1 MKLNIT
7 KRLIIYFTSTL
18 LLFALIVG
26 ILFFSMFYRQSV
38 QIHKK
43 DLAKRA
49 TTIADTL
56 ADYMQ
61 TNREGN
67 GNGNEYGQSGGY
79 GAYLKLID
87 DIAMSEVWIV
97 DQKAETVDVGTG
109 KNKITYTDLPEEERV
124 LVAEVFRGTV
134 AFSDGRTNIFEDPW
148 VSVGAP
154 IYNAN
159 GEVMAAVILHTHLSD
174 IDSSVKCGYQIL
186 CVSILIALIMG
197 IILAVVLS
205 RNFTKPLKNMQKTT
219 QQLINGIYTSQT
231 GVEQDDE
238 IGFLAGNIDILA
250 QRLQLAKEESES
262 LEQMRKDYISNI
274 SHELRTPVTVIRGSL
289 EALCDGIISH
299 PEKIKEYH
307 KEMLLESIHLERMV
321 NDLLELSRLQN
332 ADYAIEK
339 TSINL
344 LDVLS
349 DAVRSAR
356 HIAMQKQIE
365 IDYVNNETVCIIDGD
380 YGRLRQMFLTVLD
393 NSIKFS
399 NTGQQIKVE
408 ARQVDQEVVITVCDY
423 GIGISTKDLP
433 FIFDRF
439 YKCSNEKNLTGTGLG
454 LAIAKEIAKR
464 HNIEISATS
473 ILNEKTIFTFKFTL

>member
-7 KRLIIYFTSTL
+7 KRLIIYFTSIL

-26 ILFFSMFYRQSV
+26 MLFSTMFYRQSI

-49 TTIADTL
+49 TAIADTL

-61 TNREGN
+61 TKNQGN
-67 GNGNEYGQSGGY
+67 GYEYGQGGGY

-109 KNKITYTDLPEEERV
+109 KNKITYTELPAEELT
-124 LVAEVFRGTV
+124 LVAEVFDGRV
-134 AFSDGRTNIFEDPW
+134 AFSDGRSNIIEDPW
-148 VSVGAP
+148 ISVGAP

-159 GEVMAAVILHTHLSD
+159 GDVMAAVILHTHLSD
-174 IDSSVKCGYQIL
+174 IDSSVKCGHHIL
-186 CVSILIALIMG
+186 FVSI
-197 IILAVVLS
+197 IISLFLGTIVAVALS

-219 QQLINGIYTSQT
+219 QQLINGVYTAQT
-231 GVEQDDE
+231 GVVQNDE
-238 IGFLAGNIDILA
+238 IGLLAENIDILA
-250 QRLQLAKEESES
+250 HRLQLAKKESES

-289 EALCDGIISH
+289 EALCDGVISH
-299 PEKIKEYH
+299 PEKVKEYH
-307 KEMLLESIHLERMV
+307 KEMLMESIHLERMV

-332 ADYAIEK
+332 TDYAIEK

-356 HIAMQKQIE
+356 HIAMQKEIE
-365 IDYVNNETVCIIDGD
+365 IGYVNNEAVCIIEGD

-393 NSIKFS
+393 NAIKFS
-399 NTGQQIKVE
+399 SMGQKIEVE
-408 ARQVDQEVVITVCDY
+408 AKQVDQEVVITVCDY
-423 GIGISTKDLP
+423 GVGISTKDLP

-439 YKCSNEKNLTGTGLG
+439 YKCSDEKNLTGTGLG

-464 HNIEISATS
+464 HTIEISATS
-473 ILNEKTIFTFKFTL
+473 ILNEKTVFTFRYTI

>member
-7 KRLIIYFTSTL
+7 KRLIIYFTSIL
-18 LLFALIVG
+18 LLFAVIVG
-26 ILFFSMFYRQSV
+26 TLFSSMFYNQSV

-49 TTIADTL
+49 TAIADTL
-56 ADYMQ
+56 SDYMQ
-61 TNREGN
+61 TKREGN
-67 GNGNEYGQSGGY
+67 GYEYGQGGGY

-87 DIAMSEVWIV
+87 DIAMSEAWIV

-109 KNKITYTDLPEEERV
+109 KNKIAYTELPAEERT
-124 LVAEVFRGTV
+124 LVAEVFDGRV
-134 AFSDGRTNIFEDPW
+134 AFSDGRSNIVEDPW

-159 GEVMAAVILHTHLSD
+159 RDVIAAVILRTHLSD
-174 IDSSVKCGYQIL
+174 IDSSVMCGYRIL
-186 CVSILIALIMG
+186 CVSIIIALFLG
-197 IILAVVLS
+197 TVVAVALS
-205 RNFTKPLKNMQKTT
+205 RRFTKPLKNMQKTT
-219 QQLINGIYTSQT
+219 QQLINGVYTAQT
-231 GVEQDDE
+231 SVVQNDE
-238 IGFLAGNIDILA
+238 IGLLAENIDILA
-250 QRLQLAKEESES
+250 HRLQLAKEESES

-289 EALCDGIISH
+289 EALCDGVILH
-299 PEKIKEYH
+299 PEKVKEYH

-332 ADYAIEK
+332 TDYDIEK
-339 TSINL
+339 IPINL

-356 HIAMQKQIE
+356 HIAMQKE
-365 IDYVNNETVCIIDGD
+365 IDIGYVNNETVCIIDGD

-393 NSIKFS
+393 NAIKFS
-399 NTGQQIKVE
+399 GVGQKIEVDAK
-408 ARQVDQEVVITVCDY
+408 QVDQEVVITVCDY
-423 GIGISTKDLP
+423 GVGISTKDLP

-439 YKCSNEKNLTGTGLG
+439 YKCSDEKNLAGTGLG

-464 HNIEISATS
+464 HTIEISGTS
-473 ILNEKTIFTFKFTL
+473 IMNEKTVFTFRYTK

>member
-1 MKLNIT
+1 MKFNIT
-7 KRLIIYFTSTL
+7 KRLIVYFTSIL
-18 LLFALIVG
+18 LLFAVIVG
-26 ILFFSMFYRQSV
+26 TLFSSMFYRQSV

-43 DLAKRA
+43 DLAQRA
-49 TTIADTL
+49 TVIADTL

-61 TNREGN
+61 TKREGN
-67 GNGNEYGQSGGY
+67 GYGQGSGY

-109 KNKITYTDLPEEERV
+109 KNKITYTDLPEEELTIV
-124 LVAEVFRGTV
+124 SSVFDGNV
-134 AFSDGRTNIFEDPW
+134 AFNDGRGNLVEDPW

-154 IYNAN
+154 IYNSN
-159 GEVMAAVILHTHLSD
+159 GDIMAAVILRTNLSD
-174 IDSSVKCGYQIL
+174 IDSSVKCGYRIL
-186 CVSILIALIMG
+186 CVSILIALLLG
-197 IILAVVLS
+197 IVVAVLLS
-205 RNFTKPLKNMQKTT
+205 RNFTKPLRNMQQTT
-219 QQLINGIYTSQT
+219 QQLINGIYTAQT
-231 GVEQDDE
+231 GVVQNDE

-250 QRLQLAKEESES
+250 YRLQLAKEESEA

-289 EALCDGIISH
+289 EALCDGIISQ
-299 PEKIKEYH
+299 PVKVKEYH

-332 ADYAIEK
+332 VDYSIEK

-349 DAVRSAR
+349 DAVRSAK
-356 HIAMQKQIE
+356 HIAMQKHIE
-365 IDYVNNETVCIIDGD
+365 MCCVNNETVCIIEGD

-393 NSIKFS
+393 NAIKFS
-399 NTGQQIKVE
+399 NNGQQIEVE
-408 ARQVDQEVVITVCDY
+408 ARKVSGEVLITICDY
-423 GIGISTKDLP
+423 GDGISTDDLP

-439 YKCSNEKNLTGTGLG
+439 YKRRNEKNLTGTGLG

-464 HNIEISATS
+464 HSIEISVTS
-473 ILNEKTIFTFKFTL
+473 VLDEKTVFTFRRAL

>member
-7 KRLIIYFTSTL
+7 KRLVLYFASIL
-18 LLFALIVG
+18 LLFAVIVG
-26 ILFFSMFYRQSV
+26 TLFSSMFYRQSV
-38 QIHKK
+38 QIHKD

-49 TTIADTL
+49 TTIANTL

-61 TNREGN
+61 TKKEAN
-67 GNGNEYGQSGGY
+67 GYGQGGGY

-109 KNKITYTDLPEEERV
+109 KNKVSYTELPEEELT
-124 LVAEVFRGTV
+124 LVAEVFNGKV
-134 AFSDGRTNIFEDPW
+134 AFNDGPSNLVEDPW

-154 IYNAN
+154 VYNSN
-159 GEVMAAVILHTHLSD
+159 RNVTAAVILRTHLSD
-174 IDSSVKCGYQIL
+174 IDSSVKCGYHIL
-186 CVSILIALIMG
+186 CVSILIALFMG
-197 IILAVVLS
+197 IIVAVVIS

-219 QQLINGIYTSQT
+219 QQLINGVYTAET
-231 GVEQDDE
+231 GVVQNDE

-250 QRLQLAKEESES
+250 HRLQLAKEESES

-299 PEKIKEYH
+299 PEKVKEYH
-307 KEMLLESIHLERMV
+307 EEMLLESIHLERMV

-332 ADYAIEK
+332 TDYAIEK
-339 TSINL
+339 TSVNL

-356 HIAMQKQIE
+356 HIAIQKQIE
-365 IDYVNNETVCIIDGD
+365 ISYVNNGVVRIIEGD
-380 YGRLRQMFLTVLD
+380 NGRLRQMFLTVLD
-393 NSIKFS
+393 NAIKFS
-399 NTGQQIKVE
+399 DYGQKIEVE
-408 ARQVDQEVVITVCDY
+408 ARQVDREIVITVCDY
-423 GIGISTKDLP
+423 GVGISTKDLP

-439 YKCSNEKNLTGTGLG
+439 YKCSDEKNLAGTGLG
-454 LAIAKEIAKR
+454 LAIAKEISKR
-464 HNIEISATS
+464 HAIEISATS
-473 ILNEKTIFTFKFTL
+473 ILDEKTVFTFKCTM

>member
-7 KRLIIYFTSTL
+7 KRLMVYFTSIL
-18 LLFALIVG
+18 LLFATIVG
-26 ILFFSMFYRQSV
+26 TLFFSMFYRQSV

-43 DLAKRA
+43 DLAVRA
-49 TTIADTL
+49 TAIADTL

-61 TNREGN
+61 TNKQGN
-67 GNGNEYGQSGGY
+67 GYENGQGAGY

-97 DQKAETVDVGTG
+97 DRNAETVDVGTG
-109 KNKITYTDLPEEERV
+109 KNKISYTELPTEELT
-124 LVAEVFRGTV
+124 LVADIFDGRV
-134 AFSDGRTNIFEDPW
+134 AFNDGLSNMVENPW

-154 IYNAN
+154 IYSTN
-159 GEVMAAVILHTHLSD
+159 GDVMAAVILHTHLSD
-174 IDSSVKCGYQIL
+174 IDSSVQCGYQIL
-186 CVSILIALIMG
+186 FISILISLLLG
-197 IILAVVLS
+197 IAVAVVLS
-205 RNFTKPLKNMQKTT
+205 RNFTKPLKKMQQTT
-219 QQLINGIYTSQT
+219 QQLIKGIYTAQT
-231 GVEQDDE
+231 GVVQMDE
-238 IGFLAGNIDILA
+238 IGTLAGNIDILA
-250 QRLQLAKEESES
+250 HRLHLAKEESDS

-299 PEKIKEYH
+299 PEKVKEYH

-356 HIAMQKQIE
+356 HIAMHKQIE
-365 IDYVNNETVCIIDGD
+365 ISYSNNEAVCIMEGD

-393 NSIKFS
+393 NAVKFS
-399 NTGQQIKVE
+399 NEGQRIEVE
-408 ARQVDQEVVITVCDY
+408 ARKMADAVVITVCDY
-423 GIGISTKDLP
+423 GVGIAPKDLP
-433 FIFDRF
+433 YIFDRF
-439 YKCSNEKNLTGTGLG
+439 YKCTDEKNLAGTGLG

-464 HNIEISATS
+464 HKIEISATS
-473 ILNEKTIFTFKFTL
+473 ILEQKTVFTFKCYI

>member
-7 KRLIIYFTSTL
+7 KRLIVYFTSIL
-18 LLFALIVG
+18 LLFAVIVG
-26 ILFFSMFYRQSV
+26 MFFSSMFYRQSV

-49 TTIADTL
+49 TSIADTL

-61 TNREGN
+61 TKGEV
-67 GNGNEYGQSGGY
+67 NGNEHGQGGGF

-97 DQKAETVDVGTG
+97 DRNAEKVDVGTG
-109 KNKITYTDLPEEERV
+109 KNRIIYTELPEEELT
-124 LVAEVFRGTV
+124 LVAEVFDGRV
-134 AFSDGRTNIFEDPW
+134 AFNDGRSNIVEDPW

-154 IYNAN
+154 IYNAH
-159 GEVMAAVILHTHLSD
+159 GDIIAAVILRTHLSD
-174 IDSSVKCGYQIL
+174 IDSSVMCGYHIL
-186 CVSILIALIMG
+186 CVSIIIALFLGTIV
-197 IILAVVLS
+197 AVGLS
-205 RNFTKPLKNMQKTT
+205 RHFTKPLKNMQKTT
-219 QQLINGIYTSQT
+219 QQLINGVYTAQT
-231 GVEQDDE
+231 GVVQNDE
-238 IGFLAGNIDILA
+238 IGLLAENIDILA
-250 QRLQLAKEESES
+250 HRLLLAKEESES

-299 PEKIKEYH
+299 PEKVKEYH

-332 ADYAIEK
+332 TDYAIEK
-339 TSINL
+339 SSINL

-356 HIAMQKQIE
+356 HIAIQKQVE
-365 IDYVNNETVCIIDGD
+365 ICYVNKEALCIMEGD

-393 NSIKFS
+393 NAIKFS
-399 NTGQQIKVE
+399 HKGQQIEVE
-408 ARQVDQEVVITVCDY
+408 ARQVDKEVVITVCDY
-423 GIGISTKDLP
+423 GDGISTKDLP

-439 YKCSNEKNLTGTGLG
+439 YKCSDKKNLTGTGLG

-464 HNIEISATS
+464 HAIEISATS
-473 ILNEKTIFTFKFTL
+473 ILDEKTIFTFRRTI